1 MAKRLMNLRD
11 VPDAEAD
18 GVRAMLDELGLEWYE
33 VPPTSFGLSA
43 GSLWIRND
51 ADYERA
57 REAYEDFQAE
67 YTRRS
72 RNGEFFDHEA
82 AQPIRLIVA
91 LVFSAAILGF
101 FFWPVVQ
108 LLT

>member
-18 GVRAMLDELGLEWYE
+18 GVRTMLDELGLEWYE

-43 GSLWIRND
+43 GSLWIRHD
-51 ADYERA
+51 ADYPRA
-57 REAYEDFQAE
+57 REAYEEFQAE

-72 RNGEFFDHEA
+72 QDEGFFDREA
-82 AQPIRLIVA
+82 THPIRLIAA
-91 LVFSAAILGF
+91 LLFSAAILGF

-108 LLT
+108 LLN